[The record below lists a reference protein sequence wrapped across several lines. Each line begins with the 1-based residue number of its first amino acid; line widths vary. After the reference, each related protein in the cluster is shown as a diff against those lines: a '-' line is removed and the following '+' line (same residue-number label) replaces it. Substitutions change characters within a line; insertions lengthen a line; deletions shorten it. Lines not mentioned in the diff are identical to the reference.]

1 MQEKKKITKLQKN
14 KYHTDPFFRTKK
26 KDYMINKYWTEP
38 ELREKS
44 LARGKAWCDAR
55 SESIFVVK
63 GDFLLRYQVT

>member
-1 MQEKKKITKLQKN
+1 
-14 KYHTDPFFRTKK
+14 
-26 KDYMINKYWTEP
+26 MINKYWTEP

-55 SESIFVVK
+55 RESIFVVE